1 LLKHL
6 QNQLIIIKYLLN
18 IERNDFMIQSVNEN
32 IEVLASN
39 SSPISFLNDD
49 VRTRKANCCNW
60 LQHNEGSPIYKILE
74 GGIYEVSFNAN
85 VTSATAGTV
94 ALGLFQDGILIPG
107 TTVIAEV
114 VTAGDYYNVSFDK
127 LIKICC
133 RGDASLT
140 IASVPNVLTGA
151 TLPGTPV
158 VTEIPVVQNA
168 NLIITKQC

>member
-1 LLKHL
+1 
-6 QNQLIIIKYLLN
+6 
-18 IERNDFMIQSVNEN
+18 MIQSVNES
-32 IEVLASN
+32 IEVLVSN

-107 TTVIAEV
+107 TTVLAEV

>member
-1 LLKHL
+1 
-6 QNQLIIIKYLLN
+6 
-18 IERNDFMIQSVNEN
+18 MIQSVLEP
-32 IEVLASN
+32 ITVLTSN
-39 SSPISFLNDD
+39 TSTITFTNDD
-49 VRTRKANCCNW
+49 IRTRKANCCNW
-60 LQHNEGSPIYKILE
+60 LQHSEGSPIYKILE

-107 TTVIAEV
+107 TTILAEV
-114 VTAGDYYNVSFDK
+114 ATAGDYYNVSFDK

-168 NLIITKQC
+168 NLIITKEC

>member
-1 LLKHL
+1 
-6 QNQLIIIKYLLN
+6 
-18 IERNDFMIQSVNEN
+18 MIQSVNEN
-32 IEVLASN
+32 IEVLTSN
-39 SSPISFLNDD
+39 SSTVSFTNDD
-49 VRTRKANCCNW
+49 IRTRRANCYCNGW
-60 LQHNEGSPIYKILE
+60 LQHSEGSPIYKILE

-168 NLIITKQC
+168 NLSIIKKA

>member
-1 LLKHL
+1 
-6 QNQLIIIKYLLN
+6 
-18 IERNDFMIQSVNEN
+18 MIQSVLEP
-32 IEVLASN
+32 ITVLTSN
-39 SSPISFLNDD
+39 TSTITFADD
-49 VRTRKANCCNW
+49 DIRTRRANCYCNGW
-60 LQHNEGSPIYKILE
+60 LQHSEGSPIYKILE

-107 TTVIAEV
+107 TTVLAEV
-114 VTAGDYYNVSFDK
+114 ATAGDYYNVSFDK

-168 NLIITKQC
+168 NLIITKKC

>member
-1 LLKHL
+1 
-6 QNQLIIIKYLLN
+6 
-18 IERNDFMIQSVNEN
+18 MIQSVNES
-32 IEVLASN
+32 IEVLVSN

-49 VRTRKANCCNW
+49 IRTRKANCCNW

-107 TTVIAEV
+107 TTVIVEV
-114 VTAGDYYNVSFDK
+114 ATAGDYYNVSFDK

-151 TLPGTPV
+151 TLPGTPT
-158 VTEIPVVQNA
+158 VTEIPILQNA
-168 NLIITKQC
+168 NVSITKKC

>member
-1 LLKHL
+1 
-6 QNQLIIIKYLLN
+6 
-18 IERNDFMIQSVNEN
+18 MIQSVLEP
-32 IEVLASN
+32 ITTLTSN
-39 SSPISFLNDD
+39 SSPIPFTDDD
-49 VRTRKANCCNW
+49 VRTRRANCCGW

-74 GGIYEVSFNAN
+74 GGLYEVSFNAN

-114 VTAGDYYNVSFDK
+114 ATAGDHYNVSFDK

-140 IASVPNVLTGA
+140 VASVPNVLTGA

-158 VTEIPVVQNA
+158 VTEIPVIQNA
-168 NLIITKQC
+168 NFSITKKC